1 MTADELAL
9 HFNRTFGS
17 GAWPATYVVDFET
30 YGQVAHKLFTRY
42 YDSTE
47 HSEISFGDDP
57 NWQLGDTADLVSICL
72 HVGPHKGLLFKNVEL
87 LPQAQ
92 P

>member
-9 HFNRTFGS
+9 HFNRTFGL
-17 GAWPATYVVDFET
+17 GEWPKTYAVDFET
-30 YGQVAHKLFTRY
+30 YGQVAHKLFTRR
-42 YDSTE
+42 DDVTAF
-47 HSEISFGDDP
+47 SFGEDDEHP
-57 NWQLGDTADLVSICL
+57 TVVSICL
-72 HVGPHKGLLFKNVEL
+72 HVGPNKGLLFKNVEL